1 MAAAF
6 EAFRRQLREVFGD
19 EQAPVQGGPHEMDVP
34 GFVTLEATVGG
45 HPVRGWARDDGAVVL
60 FARQNF
66 GLVLDAVDFA
76 AEPPGMDAR
85 DVVRRLVWMLG
96 PRYELVERVAAG
108 ELGMDADVAV
118 PVRRERTPDG
128 GARLVFAVRERDAAS
143 GEPVVILHYQIA
155 GAPARPFQVG
165 LRQLAPPPDPEDE

>member
-1 MAAAF
+1 MGAAL
-6 EAFRRQLREVFGD
+6 EAFRRQLGEVFGD
-19 EQAPVQGGPHEMDVP
+19 AGAPVHDGPHEMDVP
-34 GFVTLEATVGG
+34 GFVTYEATVGG

-76 AEPPGMDAR
+76 ADPPGMDAR
-85 DVVRRLVWMLG
+85 DVVRRLVWAHG
-96 PRYELVERVAAG
+96 PRHELVEHVAAG

-128 GARLVFAVRERDAAS
+128 GARLVFAVRERD
-143 GEPVVILHYQIA
+143 GEGGAPVAILHYQIA
-155 GAPARPFQVG
+155 GAPARPFRVG

>member
-1 MAAAF
+1 MGAALD
-6 EAFRRQLREVFGD
+6 AFRRQLREVFGD
-19 EQAPVQGGPHEMDVP
+19 EQAPVHAGPPEMDVP

-60 FARQNF
+60 VARQNL

-85 DVVRRLVWMLG
+85 DVVRRLVWAHG
-96 PRYELVERVAAG
+96 PRHELVEHVAAG
-108 ELGMDADVAV
+108 ELGIDADVAV

-143 GEPVVILHYQIA
+143 GEPVVIVRYRIA
-155 GAPARPFQVG
+155 GSRTQPFKVDVH
-165 LRQLAPPPDPEDE
+165 QLAPPPDPEDE